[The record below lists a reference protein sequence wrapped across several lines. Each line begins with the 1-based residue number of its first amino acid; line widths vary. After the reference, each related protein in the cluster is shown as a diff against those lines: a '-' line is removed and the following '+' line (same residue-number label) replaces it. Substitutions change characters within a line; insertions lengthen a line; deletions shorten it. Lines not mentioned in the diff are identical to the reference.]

1 MSLEEFR
8 AFATT
13 RDIAPGTE
21 QLGPDGIVH
30 IRDRGFT
37 DVLESDDAR
46 IAGSNRPLLALD
58 FDPRAGSGRLWG
70 PFEITVND
78 GGTWRGELRGVIEAG
93 AVRAW
98 GIAVGSGSLAGRTLR
113 VDFQQVERH
122 PQDAP
127 CPEPKAF
134 FQMQGYILGP
144 E

>member
-1 MSLEEFR
+1 VSFEEFR

-13 RDIAPGTE
+13 RELAPGTE
-21 QLGPDGIVH
+21 QAGPDGIVH
-30 IRDRGFT
+30 IRSRAFT
-37 DVLESDDAR
+37 DVVESDDAR
-46 IAGSNRPLLALD
+46 IAGWNRPLLALD

-70 PFEITVND
+70 GFEITAD
-78 GGTWRGELRGVIEAG
+78 AGGSWRGEMSGRIEGGV
-93 AVRAW
+93 VRAW
-98 GIAVGSGSLAGRTLR
+98 GVAVGMGPFAGRTLR

-122 PQDAP
+122 PKTPP

>member
-13 RDIAPGTE
+13 REIAPGTE
-21 QLGPDGIVH
+21 QSGPDGILH
-30 IRDRGFT
+30 IRGRAFT
-37 DVLESDDAR
+37 DVVESDDAR

-58 FDPRAGSGRLWG
+58 VDPRAGSGRLWG
-70 PFEITVND
+70 PFELTAAD
-78 GGTWRGELRGVIEAG
+78 GGSWRGELSGVIEAG

-98 GIAVGSGSLAGRTLR
+98 GVAVGTGSFAGRTLR

-122 PQDAP
+122 PGGAP
-127 CPEPKAF
+127 CSEPKAF

-144 E
+144 G